1 MAKDFKRK
9 TKVDQAIPTSSLP
22 DIVFLLLIFFMVT
35 TVFKEFT
42 GLVVVLPDA
51 KEITK
56 LPGKRDVAYIW
67 ADRANTISIDDKLVQ
82 VSQINEIMWAKRNHP
97 VNPTKVTSL
106 RIDKQVKMKTVT
118 DVQQELRKAD
128 CLFINYSAKPAN

>member
-1 MAKDFKRK
+1 MKFSKK
-9 TKVDQAIPTSSLP
+9 SEVGTEIPTSSLP

-42 GLVVVLPDA
+42 GLPVVLPNA

-67 ADRANTISIDDKLVQ
+67 ADKNGAISIDDKIVR
-82 VSQINEIMWAKRNHP
+82 IPEIQDVMWAKRNAP
-97 VNPTKVTSL
+97 VNATRVTSL
-106 RIDKQVKMKTVT
+106 RIDRLCRMKIVT

-128 CLFINYSAKPAN
+128 CLAINYSAKLSN